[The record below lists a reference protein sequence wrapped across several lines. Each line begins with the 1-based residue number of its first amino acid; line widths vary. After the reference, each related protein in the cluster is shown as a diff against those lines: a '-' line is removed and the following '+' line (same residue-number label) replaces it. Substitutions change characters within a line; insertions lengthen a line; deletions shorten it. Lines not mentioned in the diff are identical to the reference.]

1 MNRLRA
7 GGSVSC
13 WGGRVAVQK
22 QKFGPLW
29 ATVDEK
35 DVPKPLYSEDIL
47 HPCLGLVR
55 PGSTL
60 HPPLQC
66 CMCLVLFLVFPFM
79 MCRGGITSPAAFGQ
93 TKTVTYS
100 R

>member
-1 MNRLRA
+1 MLGGGG
-7 GGSVSC
+7 GGSKNVKVFLLC
-13 WGGRVAVQK
+13 LFQKAQNFVGRVAVQK

-60 HPPLQC
+60 HPLC
-66 CMCLVLFLVFPFM
+66 SVVCV
-79 MCRGGITSPAAFGQ
+79 
-93 TKTVTYS
+93 
-100 R
+100 